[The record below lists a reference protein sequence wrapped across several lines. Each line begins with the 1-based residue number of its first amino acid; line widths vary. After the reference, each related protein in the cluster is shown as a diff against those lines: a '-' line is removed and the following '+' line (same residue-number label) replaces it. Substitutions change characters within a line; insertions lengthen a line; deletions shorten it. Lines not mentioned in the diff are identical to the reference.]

1 MSGVQIQLVCYISV
15 LILLLSC
22 SQPVQQEAGESAY
35 RNQLGRDSTA
45 QWNYLV
51 YMAADNNLERFA
63 IQNIMDMKEVGS
75 TEDVNILVLLDRSP
89 GYDKTNGDWT
99 DTRLLYI
106 TKEGSL
112 NDDIVKEYGE
122 LDMTNPST
130 LLDFLTLAN
139 THYPARNTALVLWSH
154 GTGVYPEGAF
164 LQPPLLP
171 DDGTGTTIP
180 AATNSKRGV
189 VHDYSTGY
197 LAKITIQSLD
207 EILQKHRKATGKP
220 LQLLQF
226 DACLMQMLETVWQLE
241 HEATYIVG
249 SQANV
254 PGTGSNYKAIL
265 SHLTKTP
272 DITDREFALVSVESF
287 KEFYSN
293 TVTSIS
299 YSAMATESLPSFR
312 ITFTQWTDSLSNA
325 SMEERA
331 AVQSLRQS
339 CTSYD
344 IVYTEYIDLRE
355 ITNAILNTPSLSPS
369 IRLFSQELVTQLEH
383 LVICNNATNRF
394 QGKLQGLGI
403 CWPHTQEQY
412 EFYTMDSATVPPLR
426 MHRETTFPQLI
437 CQLLAST
444 AASEPSAASA
454 APNPGILPL

>member
-1 MSGVQIQLVCYISV
+1 M
-15 LILLLSC
+15 
-22 SQPVQQEAGESAY
+22 
-35 RNQLGRDSTA
+35 
-45 QWNYLV
+45 
-51 YMAADNNLERFA
+51 
-63 IQNIMDMKEVGS
+63 
-75 TEDVNILVLLDRSP
+75 
-89 GYDKTNGDWT
+89 
-99 DTRLLYI
+99 
-106 TKEGSL
+106 
-112 NDDIVKEYGE
+112 
-122 LDMTNPST
+122 
-130 LLDFLTLAN
+130 
-139 THYPARNTALVLWSH
+139 
-154 GTGVYPEGAF
+154 
-164 LQPPLLP
+164 
-171 DDGTGTTIP
+171 
-180 AATNSKRGV
+180 
-189 VHDYSTGY
+189 
-197 LAKITIQSLD
+197 
-207 EILQKHRKATGKP
+207 
-220 LQLLQF
+220 
-226 DACLMQMLETVWQLE
+226 WQLE

-312 ITFTQWTDSLSNA
+312 ITSTQWTDSLSNA

-355 ITNAILNTPSLSPS
+355 ITNTILNTPSLSPS
-369 IRLFSQELVTQLEH
+369 IRLLSQELVTQLEH

-412 EFYTMDSATVPPLR
+412 EFYTLDSATVPPLR

-454 APNPGILPL
+454 APGPGILPL